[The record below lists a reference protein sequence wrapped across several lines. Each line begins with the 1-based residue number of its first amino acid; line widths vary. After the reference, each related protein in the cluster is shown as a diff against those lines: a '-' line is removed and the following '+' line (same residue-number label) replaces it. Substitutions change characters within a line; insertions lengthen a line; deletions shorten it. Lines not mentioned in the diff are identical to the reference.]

1 MATRTKVKLMVED
14 GISGAAAARRA
25 GVSARTV
32 RRWLKSGQLG
42 RAEGGGEVRYKRRK
56 RRPHKL
62 DRFKPL
68 IVERLKEYGELSAV
82 RLFTE
87 IWSCPDFVDT

>member
-1 MATRTKVKLMVED
+1 MHGLATRTKVKLMVED

-42 RAEGGGEVRYKRRK
+42 RAEGGGEVRYKRSGVA
-56 RRPHKL
+56 PISWTPNL
-62 DRFKPL
+62 L
-68 IVERLKEYGELSAV
+68 GGGV
-82 RLFTE
+82 R
-87 IWSCPDFVDT
+87 